1 MHILIVNE
9 YLPSSDDVEIT
20 GGVEAYCHYVGRRL
34 ARDHD
39 VRMLSRATSGG
50 VWDAATLASLPG
62 RIWFLVRAF
71 ASGMR
76 GPVDVVMG
84 TTYVVHPL
92 AWLIGSLRRKPVVFW
107 YADVLIGEWRN
118 GQFGRV
124 EGWIGELA
132 ERLILRLPVARYIA
146 ISESTAAKLVAQG
159 VPAARITVVPCGFD
173 PDTVAAV
180 VREQTE
186 RRRITTVS
194 RLVPYKRVDVVL
206 RAVARLGATR
216 NDVELVVIGQGPES
230 DALRKLAADL
240 GIAHLVD
247 FRGFVAR
254 HRDVL
259 AAVAGSHAC
268 TSASEIEGF
277 GIVVVEAMALGVPYA
292 VTDIP
297 AFAEVTGGGVGGSLF
312 PTGDDEALAAALAAC
327 LEPGAARDQLI
338 DAGRRRA
345 ARYTWDAVAA
355 ETAEVLTAE
364 VSRRSGGR
372 ARRRRRR

>member
-9 YLPSSDDVEIT
+9 YLPSSDDGEIT
-20 GGVEAYCHYVGRRL
+20 GGVEAYCHYVRHRL
-34 ARDHD
+34 AREHD
-39 VRMLSRATSGG
+39 VRVLSRATSGG

-62 RIWFLVRAF
+62 RLWFLIKALVG
-71 ASGMR
+71 GMR
-76 GPVDVVMG
+76 GDVDVVVG

-92 AWLIGSLRRKPVVFW
+92 AWMIGFLRRKPVVFW

-124 EGWIGELA
+124 EGWIGELV

-146 ISESTAAKLVAQG
+146 ISKATAVKLVARG
-159 VPAARITVVPCGFD
+159 IPTTRITIVPCGFD
-173 PDTVAAV
+173 PVTVAAV
-180 VREQTE
+180 VPEHSE
-186 RRRITTVS
+186 RRRVTTVG

-206 RAVARLGATR
+206 RAVARLSATR
-216 NDVELVVIGQGPES
+216 TDLELVVIGQGPES
-230 DALRKLAADL
+230 EALRKLAADL

-247 FRGFVAR
+247 FRGFVPR

-268 TSASEIEGF
+268 ASASEIEGF

-297 AFAEVTGGGVGGSLF
+297 AFSEVTGGGVGGSLF
-312 PTGDDEALAAALAAC
+312 PPGDDEALAAALAAC
-327 LEPGAARDQLI
+327 LEPGAGRDRLI
-338 DAGRRRA
+338 DAGRRQA

-355 ETAEVLTAE
+355 ETAEVLTQE
-364 VSRRSGGR
+364 VSRASAER

>member
-9 YLPSSDDVEIT
+9 YLPSSDDGEIT

-39 VRMLSRATSGG
+39 VRLLSRATSGG

-62 RIWFLVRAF
+62 RIWFLVKAL

-76 GPVDVVMG
+76 GDVDVVVG
-84 TTYVVHPL
+84 TTYVVHPI
-92 AWLIGSLRRKPVVFW
+92 AWLIGFLRRKPVVFW

-118 GQFGRV
+118 GQFGRI
-124 EGWIGELA
+124 EGWIGELS
-132 ERLILRLPVARYIA
+132 ERLILQLPVARYIA
-146 ISESTAAKLVAQG
+146 ISHSTAAKLVANG
-159 VPAARITVVPCGFD
+159 VPASRITVVPCGFD
-173 PDTVAAV
+173 PATVAAV
-180 VREQTE
+180 VPERPA
-186 RRRITTVS
+186 RRRITTVG

-206 RAVARLGATR
+206 RAVARLSATR
-216 NDVELVVIGQGPES
+216 SDVELVVIGQGPES
-230 DALRKLAADL
+230 DALHKLAVEL

-268 TSASEIEGF
+268 ASASEIEGF

-297 AFAEVTGGGVGGSLF
+297 AFSEVTGDGVGGALF
-312 PTGDDEALAAALAAC
+312 PPGDDEALAAALDAC
-327 LEPGAARDQLI
+327 LEPGPGRDRLVE
-338 DAGRRRA
+338 DGRRRA

-355 ETAEVLTAE
+355 ETADVLTDE
-364 VSRRSGGR
+364 VSRRSAER